1 MFQRLAVLGVGAIGS
16 VIGGY
21 LTRAGRDVTLIDTWP
36 DHVETMKRDGL
47 RVTALD
53 DDFTVPV
60 KAMHIGEVSSTSEP
74 FDAAFLSVKSYDTV
88 WAAHFIMPYLGP
100 TGIIVSAQNAVNDEV
115 IAPIAG
121 YNRVLGCVITL
132 GAGLY
137 EPGHVQRTSTPDRH
151 SFTLGEPSGM
161 ATERVKALA
170 ESRSEVGLSKVT
182 TNLWGERWAK
192 LATNSM
198 ANPVCSITGIGSAA
212 VRQTPGVVDISV
224 KVAREVVQVGSS
236 LGVEVEP
243 ISGIP
248 ASTYERAGDAE
259 VMEDIKTQLA
269 AGAGTLGEGRPSMYQ
284 DVLKG
289 RRTEI
294 EYLNG
299 YVVRRGREAG
309 VPTPVNE
316 AIVRL
321 LRQIERGE
329 LQPDLANAKHLEP
342 YV

>member
-132 GAGLY
+132 GAGHVRTRPRPTHQYAGPPLLH
-137 EPGHVQRTSTPDRH
+137 PGRAQRHGYREGQGPGGDH
-151 SFTLGEPSGM
+151 
-161 ATERVKALA
+161 ERR
-170 ESRSEVGLSKVT
+170 RSEQGHQEPVGRAV
-182 TNLWGERWAK
+182 GEASHQLHGQSGLLDNGHR
-192 LATNSM
+192 
-198 ANPVCSITGIGSAA
+198 
-212 VRQTPGVVDISV
+212 
-224 KVAREVVQVGSS
+224 
-236 LGVEVEP
+236 LGGGQAD
-243 ISGIP
+243 SRRG
-248 ASTYERAGDAE
+248 GH
-259 VMEDIKTQLA
+259 
-269 AGAGTLGEGRPSMYQ
+269 LGEGGEGGGA
-284 DVLKG
+284 G
-289 RRTEI
+289 RK
-294 EYLNG
+294 LPG
-299 YVVRRGREAG
+299 SGG
-309 VPTPVNE
+309 
-316 AIVRL
+316 
-321 LRQIERGE
+321 
-329 LQPDLANAKHLEP
+329 
-342 YV
+342 